1 MRQLIAEWKLD
12 QPRLLKRFDLN
23 GDGQIDLREW
33 ELVRAQAR
41 REVEQSEAVLR
52 AQPGVNLVG
61 VPSGGRPYLISSLPA
76 AKIVGRFRLWI
87 GAHLLIFCAALGGF
101 AKACALF

>member
-33 ELVRAQAR
+33 ELV
-41 REVEQSEAVLR
+41 R